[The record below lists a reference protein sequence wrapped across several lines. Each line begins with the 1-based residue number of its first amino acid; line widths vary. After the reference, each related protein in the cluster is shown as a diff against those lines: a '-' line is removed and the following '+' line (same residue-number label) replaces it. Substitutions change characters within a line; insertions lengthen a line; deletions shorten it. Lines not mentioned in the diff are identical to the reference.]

1 MMMMMSEY
9 LPFERIMP
17 QYTYLLLAPN
27 LSGNLTWLDG
37 GDERRCRKVP
47 AAGSYVFYGCH

>member
-1 MMMMMSEY
+1 MMMMSEY